1 MKKRIYIAGPMRG
14 HKDFNYAAFYEA
26 EKMLTA
32 LGWDVENPARISDKF
47 GSQEEIAKSFLFKDA
62 DPTSV
67 PLECG
72 MRQYI
77 YDKGRLA
84 RKLVAYELG
93 VVASC
98 DAIFLLNGWNISNG
112 AKEELRVA
120 LEHNLEVVLE
130 ENT

>member
-47 GSQEEIAKSFLFKDA
+47 GTQEEIAKSFLFKNA
-62 DPTSV
+62 DPISI

-77 YDKGRLA
+77 HDKGRLA

-98 DAIFLLNGWNISNG
+98 DAIYLLEGWSISIG
-112 AKEELRVA
+112 AREELRVA
-120 LEHNLEVVLE
+120 LEHDLEIVQE